1 MQEPKKAEE
10 KTTVQEIYSGELQFR
25 SCMYENGKL
34 QSGRPTLRW
43 CALLN
48 DYCLYI
54 KEKKS
59 AKFPVKVLPLPG
71 MVILYGEEE
80 LKSDSVVP
88 NRDYRKVPKF
98 IRTRNYF

>member
-1 MQEPKKAEE
+1 MQEPKKTVE

-59 AKFPVKVLPLPG
+59 AKFPVKVLPIPG

-88 NRDYRKVPKF
+88 NRDYRKVPKL
-98 IRTRNYF
+98 IRTCNSF